1 MSYNAATLRQMQ
13 GEALINNLHSAYRIL
28 KQKENYEDAVDQ
40 QYYYLSHL
48 QERKKGW
55 LLAQTMLHPSSWMVI
70 SAGILSAVVLL
81 FYLLAEKNDFLIP
94 VLLCPLLALGLLQG
108 LPFLLKK
115 IALSLKKIL
124 HRKAGYKQATLLLVA
139 IILLSWF
146 FGGIK
151 AFGLTFVLF
160 ELLGIYVA
168 TAYLDIKFIS
178 TQKRTEAME
187 EHFQSEERAAE
198 HELVLRNSQLSQYLV
213 SNEMQFM
220 QAAVPTAF
228 QEIEALGE
236 LIRLMDNRGI
246 FNLSEGIAVYYEQK
260 RINEQMALEHARLR
274 EMQEQTKLQN
284 IQNSIAERQ
293 ADDQRHHNRDM
304 REKQDRTNEVLDD
317 MYREQKEHNKKME
330 DIWRWG

>member
-48 QERKKGW
+48 QERKKDW

-187 EHFQSEERAAE
+187 E
-198 HELVLRNSQLSQYLV
+198 
-213 SNEMQFM
+213 
-220 QAAVPTAF
+220 
-228 QEIEALGE
+228 
-236 LIRLMDNRGI
+236 
-246 FNLSEGIAVYYEQK
+246 GIAVYYEQK